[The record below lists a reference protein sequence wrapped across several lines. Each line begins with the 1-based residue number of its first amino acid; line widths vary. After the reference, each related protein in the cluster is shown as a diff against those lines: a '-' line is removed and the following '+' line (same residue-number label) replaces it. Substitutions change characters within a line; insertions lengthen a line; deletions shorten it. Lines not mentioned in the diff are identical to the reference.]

1 MDNKNPLIPLGGKLG
16 VGFWR
21 GVGYFISILM
31 IISGFLGALYTY
43 GLSLVGAILG
53 FIFIWM
59 LKGSASRERMEKY
72 LKQMRDS
79 TETDEQRTKRKY
91 EEDSSHCAN
100 CGKWMP
106 WWNTKP
112 LCKECRNKE
121 MESSDAEMDLAND
134 EKKLAEL
141 ESEKQNGEEE
151 KRTFSEKQEKEL
163 KDEEELRE
171 EQGIKDEI
179 KRLEERKKQ
188 LEKDKGEIE

>member
-1 MDNKNPLIPLGGKLG
+1 M
-16 VGFWR
+16 GFWR

-79 TETDEQRTKRKY
+79 TETDEQRIKREY

-112 LCKECRNKE
+112 LCKECGNKE
-121 MESSDAEMDLAND
+121 MESSDAEMD
-134 EKKLAEL
+134 AEL

-151 KRTFSEKQEKEL
+151 KRTFSEKEEKEL
-163 KDEEELRE
+163 
-171 EQGIKDEI
+171 KDEI
-179 KRLEERKKQ
+179 KRLEEKKQ

>member
-1 MDNKNPLIPLGGKLG
+1 
-16 VGFWR
+16 
-21 GVGYFISILM
+21 
-31 IISGFLGALYTY
+31 
-43 GLSLVGAILG
+43 
-53 FIFIWM
+53 
-59 LKGSASRERMEKY
+59 MEKY

-79 TETDEQRTKRKY
+79 TETDEQRIMRKY

-112 LCKECRNKE
+112 LCKECGNKE
-121 MESSDAEMDLAND
+121 VESSDAELSDAEMDLAND

-151 KRTFSEKQEKEL
+151 KRTFPEKQEKEL

-179 KRLEERKKQ
+179 KKLENKKKQ
-188 LEKDKGEIE
+188 LDVPGHIRDSDYWLQLFVL